1 MVSNNEFIASG
12 ILELYAAGGLSQE
25 ERREVESRAASS
37 PEVRAA
43 LDEACIAME
52 QYASSY
58 AVKPRAGLKES
69 ILGRIESERVSN
81 LSPDNKPTNAIPL
94 YPSQETEASPYKWM
108 FAASITLFLLSGFLS
123 YHFYTKWQQAEDRL
137 ALAVASEQLMA
148 QNIETAS
155 FKTQQLESVISILRN
170 PDYKPVKLTGVEA
183 NPDANMVV
191 YWNANQQQVYV
202 GNIQL
207 PAPPAGMQYQLWALD
222 NGKPIDAGMIALNGE
237 TTYLQKMKAIGSAQ
251 AFAVTLEPEGGSV
264 NPTLEKLTVLGEVKA

>member
-1 MVSNNEFIASG
+1 MSNNEFIASG
-12 ILELYAAGGLSQE
+12 ILELYAAGGLTQE
-25 ERREVESRAASS
+25 ERREVEARAANS
-37 PEVRAA
+37 PEIRAA

-52 QYASSY
+52 QYASLH
-58 AVKPRAGLKES
+58 AVAPRAGLKES
-69 ILGRIESERVSN
+69 ILGRIESEKDANPV
-81 LSPDNKPTNAIPL
+81 LEKQHTDTIPL
-94 YPSQETEASPYKWM
+94 YPTHKPDASPYKWL
-108 FAASITLFLLSGFLS
+108 FAASITLFLLTGFLS
-123 YHFYTKWQQAEDRL
+123 YHFYIKWQQAENRL
-137 ALAVASEQLMA
+137 ALAIASEQLMA

-155 FKTQQLESVISILRN
+155 FRTQQLENALSILRN

-191 YWNANQQQVYV
+191 YWNADEQEVYV

-222 NGKPIDAGMIALNGE
+222 NGKPVDAGMITLEGE

-251 AFAVTLEPEGGSV
+251 AFAVTLEPEGGSI